1 MAADLAYSSVS
12 MSEVHTA
19 LCDAKAIGD
28 ATRYAAVMQALDKR
42 RPLPRALPPGAA
54 IPRVVELASGEIG

>member
-1 MAADLAYSSVS
+1 